1 MNDVPGDPPRP
12 DQVLE
17 ALPFPVWSYDAG
29 QRLVYANAVARET
42 FGGAAG
48 SVPLG
53 TSLQS
58 MLVAAAHRGLLGRG
72 APEELVQ
79 AHLAQDRSRP
89 QQRLVQQLSGRVA
102 DLRSVPL
109 PGGGFASIALNVTA
123 LAEAAAE
130 AEALSRRLEDVLH
143 RLHGG
148 LAVYDSDHKLVLNNA
163 AYERLLGLPRGL
175 LPTGT
180 AYPDLL
186 RELVRR
192 GEFANDD
199 PEAVLAQRATV
210 DRSRP
215 YRHER
220 ERPNGRVLQFES
232 QPVPEGGWLVEVA
245 DITAV
250 KRAESEARQRAA
262 LLHGVLEALPLGV
275 MVMGPD
281 MRLRLYNSQ
290 CQSFFE
296 GTPLRVGEHRE
307 ELALRRAQGGFYGPG
322 DPKAL
327 AMANLS
333 RVASG
338 VTLRQRQRPDGS
350 VIEMRSAPTPDGGY
364 VQVLG
369 DITALHQAQAEA
381 TSRAA
386 LMQVMLD
393 SMRHGI
399 ALFDANRRLIAANA
413 LAARLVGLAPEQ
425 MSPGRTIAELRM
437 MQAAQGEFGSA
448 EETDALVAIS
458 ERHDALKPYRYT
470 RRRPDGTVLD
480 IASDPTPDGGFV
492 RTYIDITARAQAEAE
507 ARQQASTLRALLDN
521 SRLGITLYGPDHRV
535 VATNALSATMAGLA
549 PGVIRPGVLLED
561 LTRDQCDVNAAGDAA
576 LSEEL
581 TKRALAQ
588 DRTQSARHIR
598 PTADG
603 RLLEVRSDPMPDGGF
618 IISHNDITP
627 LARAEAEARQRA
639 AMLQV
644 ALDNMRH
651 GIAMFGPDHRL
662 VMANALAAR
671 LTGLP
676 EGLQRPGITL
686 TELVEAQAAIG
697 EFGDPTSAARHLA
710 LAARRDTSRPF
721 RYTRE
726 RADGSV
732 IEVVSDPTPDGGF
745 VVTYSDIT
753 ARARAEAE
761 AAQRA
766 RDMQMMQDH
775 MRHGIAMYG
784 PDRVLRTAN
793 ALFRDL
799 CGLPPGTVMVGRSYA
814 ELVREQRDAGVFGA
828 DPEVAS
834 RTEAEMNALDRS
846 QHIRHLRHWP
856 DGRIMEITSEP
867 TEDGGFVICI
877 SDITTLATAQREV
890 QQRADLQQAML
901 DNIQHGIALYGP
913 DRRLRVANRLAGP
926 GMGLPQMQNYPQV
939 LLDEL
944 LEQQRRNG
952 MFGPE
957 PRAGEIMAEVQAMDR
972 GRHHRYHRQ
981 LPNGSIIEVASAPT
995 PDGGFVITHSDITEL
1010 ERARAEA
1017 LRRAELLQAML
1028 DNIQHGIA
1036 VYDANGKLVT
1046 CNQLAAV
1053 YCGLPPEAMVPG
1065 RTQAE
1070 LIRLQH
1076 EHGAFGR
1083 GPEAEQFLAETSVRD
1098 WHTAQRFRR
1107 ADLNGRVL
1115 DVTVNPMPDG
1125 GYVLGWS
1132 DITPLVAAEAESARR
1147 AAVLNV
1153 MMNTMRHGIS
1163 LYDKDKR
1170 LVAANQLVGT
1180 LNGAPP
1186 GPQRIGWTLHELLE
1200 EQQRLGRVG
1209 EAQKQRQLAL
1219 DRSRP
1224 DRVVVTFPG
1233 GKVLEIRSDPTP
1245 DGGFII
1251 THSDVTELSE
1261 ARAEAQRRADL
1272 LQVMMDG
1279 MRHGIALFDRDHRLL
1294 EHNALAAR
1302 LAGLYGEI
1310 AAPGTTFA
1318 DIVAAQLERGG
1329 IEADHAAF
1337 ALALDRSRPTRYLR
1351 QGPDGTTL
1359 EIGSD
1364 PTPDGG
1370 FVMTLTDVTPLAKS
1384 EAESRDRA
1392 ALLQLMLDNMR
1403 HGIVRYD
1410 RDRRLVTANRLALEL
1425 HGLPPDAN
1433 LVGLREPDIVRML
1446 YEKGEVDEAAW
1457 LGSERAD
1464 ITKARRVT
1472 RTRPDG
1478 AIVRFTADPT
1488 ADGGYVVTVSDISDL
1503 VAAENA
1509 ASHRAA
1515 VLQVMLD
1522 NIRHGICYY
1531 GPDRRV
1537 IAANALAARLGGH
1550 AAVDLRPGVLLDDL
1564 IHEQVTLGAVPPA
1577 AAGIAAEALAL
1588 DRSKPARH
1596 VRPTG
1601 DGRVLEVTSDPTPDG
1616 GFVVT
1621 STDITR
1627 LAEAEAVAQ
1636 SRAAVLQVMLDNI
1649 RHGIVL
1655 FGAERRVIAANP
1667 RVREMLGLPED
1678 TALVGLHL
1686 PEYIRHLARLG
1697 VYGTDAEAME
1707 RAEGTIG
1714 RFDPALPNRHVRTG
1728 PQGQTIDV
1736 VSDPTPDGGFVL
1748 TYTDVTEDRAVRAE
1762 LEAARG
1768 AAEAA
1773 NLAKSR
1779 FLATMTHELRTPLN
1793 AVIGFSEALQTAPD
1807 PERSREYLGSIH
1819 EAGRHLLSLIDDILD
1834 VTRAETTGFQVA
1846 AGEVELRPLCES
1858 VVRVMR
1864 AAAASGGV
1872 RLALELAVTL
1882 PLLRADEVRLRQV
1895 LLNLLSNAVKF
1906 TPAEG
1911 SVTLS
1916 AETAADG
1923 ALVIRVRDTGIGVRT
1938 EDRPRVFQP
1947 FSQVDQSLTRRFPGS
1962 GLGLYLS
1969 RALAEAQGATLT
1981 LESSP
1986 GQGATA
1992 ILRFPSERLVPAATS
2007 PALPPP
2013 LFAP

>member
-17 ALPFPVWSYDAG
+17 ALPFPVWSYDAA

-48 SVPLG
+48 LVPLG
-53 TSLQS
+53 ASLQS
-58 MLVAAAHRGLLGRG
+58 MLVVAAHRGLLGRG

-123 LAEAAAE
+123 LAAAGAEAA
-130 AEALSRRLEDVLH
+130 ALSRRLEDVLH
-143 RLHGG
+143 RLHAG
-148 LAVYDSDHKLVLNNA
+148 LAVYDPDHRLVLNNA

-175 LPTGT
+175 LPVGT
-180 AYPDLL
+180 TYPDLL
-186 RELVRR
+186 RELARR
-192 GEFANDD
+192 GEFANGDA
-199 PEAVLAQRATV
+199 EAVLAQRSTV

-232 QPVPEGGWLVEVA
+232 QPVPEGGWLVEVT

-250 KRAESEARQRAA
+250 KRAESEARSRAA

-281 MRLRLYNSQ
+281 MRLRLYNSR

-307 ELALRRAQGGFYGPG
+307 ELTLRRALGGFYGPG
-322 DPKAL
+322 DPNEL
-327 AMANLS
+327 AAANLAQ
-333 RVASG
+333 VASG
-338 VTLRQRQRPDGS
+338 VTVRRRQRPDGS
-350 VIEMRSAPTPDGGY
+350 VIEMRAAPTPDGGY

-381 TSRAA
+381 TNRAA
-386 LMQVMLD
+386 LLQLMLE

-399 ALFDANRRLIAANA
+399 ALFDAERRLIAANA
-413 LAARLVGLAPEQ
+413 LAARLVGVPPER
-425 MSPGRTIAELRM
+425 MVPGVNLLELR
-437 MQAAQGEFGSA
+437 QLQSANGEFGTD
-448 EETDALVAIS
+448 EETGALIAVS
-458 ERHDALKPYRYT
+458 DQHDLNKPYRYT

-480 IASDPTPDGGFV
+480 IASDPTPGGGFV
-492 RTYIDITARAQAEAE
+492 RTYINITARAQAEAE
-507 ARQQASTLRALLDN
+507 ARQQATTLQALLDN
-521 SRLGITLYGPDHRV
+521 MRLGITLFGPDHRV
-535 VATNALSATMAGLA
+535 VATNALSGTMAGLG
-549 PGVIRPGVLLED
+549 PGVIRPGLLLED
-561 LTRDQCDVNAAGDAA
+561 LTRDQCAANAAGDAA
-576 LSEEL
+576 LSAEL
-581 TKRALAQ
+581 TSRALAQ
-588 DRTQSARHIR
+588 DRTQSSRHIR

-603 RLLEVRSDPMPDGGF
+603 RLLEVSSDPMPDGGF

-627 LARAEAEARQRA
+627 LARAEGEARQRA
-639 AMLQV
+639 AMLQA

-676 EGLQRPGITL
+676 EEVQRPGITL
-686 TELVEAQAAIG
+686 MQLIEAQAAAG
-697 EFGDPTSAARHLA
+697 EFGDAAAAARHLA
-710 LAARRDTSRPF
+710 IAARRDTSRPF

-766 RDMQMMQDH
+766 RDLQVMQDH
-775 MRHGIAMYG
+775 MRHGIGMYG
-784 PDRVLRTAN
+784 PDKVLRTAN

-799 CGLPPGTVMVGRSYA
+799 CGLPPETVMVGRAYA
-814 ELVREQRDAGVFGA
+814 ELVDEQRRAGVFGA
-828 DPEVAS
+828 DPVAAAA
-834 RTEAEMNALDRS
+834 TEAEMNGLDRS
-846 QHIRHLRHWP
+846 RHIRHLRRWP
-856 DGRIMEITSEP
+856 DGRVMEITSEP
-867 TEDGGFVICI
+867 TADGGFVVCI
-877 SDITTLATAQREV
+877 TDVTALTTVQREL
-890 QQRADLQQAML
+890 QERADLQQAML

-913 DRRLRVANRLAGP
+913 DRRLRTANRLAGP
-926 GMGLPQMQNYPQV
+926 GVGLPNLIRRPGDTFDALVTTQR
-939 LLDEL
+939 
-944 LEQQRRNG
+944 LEG
-952 MFGPE
+952 AFGPE
-957 PRAGEIMAEVQAMDR
+957 PQASEIAAAVLALDR
-972 GRHHRYHRQ
+972 RDRHRYLRH
-981 LPNGSIIEVASAPT
+981 LPDGKVIEVASAPT
-995 PDGGFVITHSDITEL
+995 ADGGFVITHSDITPL
-1010 ERARAEA
+1010 EQARAEA
-1017 LRRAELLQAML
+1017 QRRAALLQAML
-1028 DNIQHGIA
+1028 DNVQHGIA
-1036 VYDANGKLVT
+1036 VYDAARILVT
-1046 CNQLAAV
+1046 ANRLAAD
-1053 YCGLPPEAMVPG
+1053 YCGLPADEMVPG
-1065 RTQAE
+1065 TPMHRLLRRQFELGALGSGATAE
-1070 LIRLQH
+1070 ALL
-1076 EHGAFGR
+1076 EDN
-1083 GPEAEQFLAETSVRD
+1083 LARD
-1098 WHTAQRFRR
+1098 WTRPLRYQRT
-1107 ADLNGRVL
+1107 DSQGRVL

-1132 DITPLVAAEAESARR
+1132 DITALLAAQDEAARR
-1147 AAVLNV
+1147 ANVLDV

-1163 LYDKDKR
+1163 LYDADQR
-1170 LVAANQLVGT
+1170 LVAANQLVGA

-1186 GPQRIGWTLHELLE
+1186 GLQRVGWTLRELLE

-1224 DRVVVTFPG
+1224 DRVVVTVPG
-1233 GKVLEIRSDPTP
+1233 GKVLEVRSDPTP

-1261 ARAEAQRRADL
+1261 ARAEAQSRADV

-1279 MRHGIALFDRDHRLL
+1279 MRHGIALFDREHRLL
-1294 EHNALAAR
+1294 EHNTLATR

-1310 AAPGTTFA
+1310 AAPGTTFP

-1337 ALALDRSRPTRYLR
+1337 ALSLDRSRPTRYLR

-1478 AIVRFTADPT
+1478 TIVRFTADPT

-1550 AAVDLRPGVLLDDL
+1550 AAADLRPGVLLDDL
-1564 IHEQVTLGAVPPA
+1564 IHEQVTLGAVPPEA
-1577 AAGIAAEALAL
+1577 VGIAAEALAL

-1714 RFDPALPNRHVRTG
+1714 RFDPARPNRHVRTG
-1728 PQGQTIDV
+1728 PQGQTIEV

-1819 EAGRHLLSLIDDILD
+1819 EAGHHLLSLIDDILD

-1864 AAAASGGV
+1864 AAAASGQV
-1872 RLALELAVTL
+1872 RLGLALANTL

-1923 ALVIRVRDTGIGVRT
+1923 ALVIRVQDTGIGVRT
-1938 EDRPRVFQP
+1938 EDLPRVFQP

-1992 ILRFPSERLVPAATS
+1992 ILRFPPERLVPAAPS
-2007 PALPPP
+2007 PDLPPP